1 MKLDNHLPNKN
12 EDLPTHIALLGM
24 IKFCI
29 KKFFFL
35 MKSLD
40 FENPSR
46 LDISNLLLK
55 KRT

>member
-24 IKFCI
+24 I
-29 KKFFFL
+29 FFFF

-40 FENPSR
+40 FENPLR
-46 LDISNLLLK
+46 IDISNLLLK

>member
-29 KKFFFL
+29 KKLFFYEILRF
-35 MKSLD
+35 
-40 FENPSR
+40 
-46 LDISNLLLK
+46 
-55 KRT
+55 